1 MENCLKDCDD
11 SNNSNE
17 INIGESES
25 SDMKDDDKEEKC
37 LFEINLNDM
46 LRVFMEQNSQFEFLN
61 RFYENTDSFSDFSN
75 DMNFDNIDMNLEMN
89 FDNFDM
95 NFNMND
101 DDCDINNIDLHKTN
115 KMDTKNKYINFNKCL
130 NTESIDLYNIYI
142 WRNELNILA
151 IAKNLKDATQQV
163 LNRFLISKQ
172 QSKNKSKKL
181 YSILNNNFLS
191 DDGFVKFKNI
201 LYKSKVSVFPCKN
214 FSCFF

>member
-1 MENCLKDCDD
+1 MENCLKNCDD
-11 SNNSNE
+11 SNNSND
-17 INIGESES
+17 INTGESES
-25 SDMKDDDKEEKC
+25 SEIKDDEKEEKC

-75 DMNFDNIDMNLEMN
+75 DMNLESDMNFDNIDMNLEMN
-89 FDNFDM
+89 DFDCEI
-95 NFNMND
+95 ND
-101 DDCDINNIDLHKTN
+101 QSIDKKNYIKFKTGLN
-115 KMDTKNKYINFNKCL
+115 K
-130 NTESIDLYNIYI
+130 ESIDLYSIYI
-142 WRNELNILA
+142 WRDDLNIIA
-151 IAKNLKDATQQV
+151 IAKNRKEATQQV